1 MFKYKPVKGGG
12 FFGSGP
18 GKPGRNPLLHFILVG
33 QIVESFFFGGGI
45 GCNKNRLI
53 YLE

>member
-18 GKPGRNPLLHFILVG
+18 EGIHCFILVG
-33 QIVESFFFGGGI
+33 QIVESRCVFFFGGGLDVRKI
-45 GCNKNRLI
+45 D
-53 YLE
+53 